1 MSQRSANS
9 SRHCTSYSPVR
20 RSPRVSKDQQ
30 KLNDLSNTELDK
42 SYQKLLE
49 ESEELKNKSWVDVCE
64 NEMKS
69 KCNGQNTNL
78 NGTPKLN
85 GTRTRI
91 EYTNG
96 TSAYPNSEG
105 NNLSNSVSSGTRS
118 RKQVAPKKSSTTPRF
133 LRSRAREQND
143 EETSSRKRRMDRSRS
158 IIKDE
163 ASNSNDVE
171 MKDLSKSPRKRF
183 CNSQSSLPNNNELK
197 VKEGWSEPK
206 LGWCKDPEV
215 LARRTKEIEKAKEK
229 AVYSDYLE
237 AIPKYE
243 RVKGIHP
250 KTPNRFINYSRR
262 SWDAQMKLWKRSL
275 YDFFGRTPDTSCR
288 TTPRVSRD
296 TSPVTSVSEDVKR
309 TEEVVPNIGSTE
321 FSIGHLDP
329 DRMSSLLSKFEMD
342 SRKKFRDGD
351 DESTLKAPTTQ
362 SSGPTTFA
370 NVI

>member
-1 MSQRSANS
+1 MSQRSGNS
-9 SRHCTSYSPVR
+9 SRQYISCSPVR
-20 RSPRVSKDQQ
+20 RSPRVAKDQQ
-30 KLNDLSNTELDK
+30 KLNDLSNTELDR

-69 KCNGQNTNL
+69 EYNGSGRNTNL
-78 NGTPKLN
+78 NGA
-85 GTRTRI
+85 RTRI

-96 TSAYPNSEG
+96 TPSSVNSEA
-105 NNLSNSVSSGTRS
+105 NNLSNNVSSGTRS

-143 EETSSRKRRMDRSRS
+143 DEVSNRKRRMDRSRS
-158 IIKDE
+158 IIKEE
-163 ASNSNDVE
+163 APNTNDVE
-171 MKDLSKSPRKRF
+171 MKELSKSPRKKF
-183 CNSQSSLPNNNELK
+183 CNSQSSTPNNNELK
-197 VKEGWSEPK
+197 VREGWSEPK

-215 LARRTKEIEKAKEK
+215 LARRTKEIERAKEK

-250 KTPNRFINYSRR
+250 KTPNKFINYSRR
-262 SWDAQMKLWKRSL
+262 SWDSQMKLWKRSL

-296 TSPVTSVSEDVKR
+296 TSPVTSVSEGDNRVK
-309 TEEVVPNIGSTE
+309 EEVPNIGNTE

-342 SRKKFRDGD
+342 SRKKFQDGD